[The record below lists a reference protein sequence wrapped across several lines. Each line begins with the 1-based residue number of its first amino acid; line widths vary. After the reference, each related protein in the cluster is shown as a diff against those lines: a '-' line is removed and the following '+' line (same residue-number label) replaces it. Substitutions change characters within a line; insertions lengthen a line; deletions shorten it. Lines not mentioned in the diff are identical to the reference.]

1 MCDGCISASTSEC
14 DYFGPLPGCALRV
27 FANPPGGA
35 TLAARRSR
43 LHSVLEKSVRLFSR
57 AVGMKQGLS
66 LKISQHLAL
75 TPQLQQSIRLL
86 QLSTLELSQEVEQML
101 DENPFLEAGEDEAAE
116 RESFGLDRADAPA
129 REGDESAVDEAPY
142 SIAGSVEGS
151 TATATK
157 DTESERAE
165 SPLDEPGWESD
176 GATEMAGAD
185 DSEWGGDAPARQNNL
200 GSEDGDV
207 EATELARQ
215 QESLQSH
222 LHRQALTLR
231 LSPVDSA
238 ALRFL
243 IESLNDDG
251 YLEDSLPSLALGLA
265 GHGDAEADEVEELV
279 HRFTMALRLLQHLE
293 PTGVGARDLRE
304 CLTLQLKALRDDLPA
319 PVTAPAAPAA
329 SDEPLPR
336 AAVIK
341 TALAICL
348 QPMEMLAR
356 RDIRRL
362 SSLCRASDELVR
374 AAIALIGRLEPRPG
388 RRFVDV
394 ERNIVVPDVI
404 VKKIGS
410 GAQVRFQVRLNP
422 DVMPRLRVHDIYA
435 NALRAHRGENVQAL
449 QQRLQEAR
457 WFIKNIQQR
466 FDTILR
472 VSTAI
477 VERQKN
483 FFVHGEL
490 AMRPL
495 VLREIADELGLHE
508 STISRVTTAKY
519 LSTPFGTFELKY
531 FFGSALGTEAGGN
544 ASSTAVRA
552 LIRQF
557 VSAESTKKPLSD
569 SQLSEM
575 LKEQGI
581 ECARRTVA
589 KYREALRIAPANLRK
604 AL

>member
-1 MCDGCISASTSEC
+1 
-14 DYFGPLPGCALRV
+14 
-27 FANPPGGA
+27 
-35 TLAARRSR
+35 
-43 LHSVLEKSVRLFSR
+43 
-57 AVGMKQGLS
+57 MKQGLS
-66 LKISQHLAL
+66 LRVSQHLAL

-101 DENPFLEAGEDEAAE
+101 GDNPFLEVTQEEAP
-116 RESFGLDRADAPA
+116 REEFGVDRADLPAP
-129 REGDESAVDEAPY
+129 EGDRDGDGPTEFAAYEGSSGTAAPGEADTPAVD
-142 SIAGSVEGS
+142 AGPQDWEGDGS
-151 TATATK
+151 TEVIP
-157 DTESERAE
+157 D
-165 SPLDEPGWESD
+165 D
-176 GATEMAGAD
+176 G
-185 DSEWGGDAPARQNNL
+185 EWGGESQARRNNL
-200 GSEDGDV
+200 GGDEEV
-207 EATELARQ
+207 DAADLARPH
-215 QESLQSH
+215 ESLQAH
-222 LHRQALTLR
+222 LHRQALSLR
-231 LSPVDSA
+231 LAEEDRA

-251 YLEDSLPSLALGLA
+251 YLEESLEELAAGLA
-265 GHGDAEADEVEELV
+265 PDDLEQQEELV
-279 HRFTMALRLLQHLE
+279 HRFTVALRLLHHLD
-293 PTGVGARDLRE
+293 PPGVGARSLAE
-304 CLTLQLKALRDDLPA
+304 CLTLQLRVLLADDGDA
-319 PVTAPAAPAA
+319 
-329 SDEPLPR
+329 EGCE
-336 AAVIK
+336 
-341 TALAICL
+341 TALAICRH
-348 QPMEMLAR
+348 PMDLLAR
-356 RDIRRL
+356 RDVKRL
-362 SSLCRASDELVR
+362 AQLCAEPEARIK
-374 AAIALIGRLEPRPG
+374 AAMALITRLEPKPG

-394 ERNIVVPDVI
+394 ERNIVVPDVL
-404 VKKIGS
+404 VTKVGR
-410 GAQVRFQVRLNP
+410 GNQFRFRVQLNP
-422 DVMPRLRVHDIYA
+422 DVMPRLRVHDVYA
-435 NALRAHRGENVQAL
+435 GALKAHKGEGHQAL

-472 VSTAI
+472 VSNAI

-519 LSTPFGTFELKY
+519 MSTPYGTFELKY
-531 FFGSALGTEAGGN
+531 FFGSALGTETGGN

-557 VSAESTKKPLSD
+557 VASEDARKPLSD
-569 SQLSEM
+569 SQISDM